1 MQEREGTDVMSNE
14 VVYVDRFEIK
24 EGKADEFRRYADEL
38 MALVE
43 TDSGIIS
50 ANYFADENGTRGT
63 AVFVFADGA
72 ALDRFL
78 DLVSP
83 RFREGVELVSSTE
96 IELLGA
102 FSDRAAQLAMAFG
115 GSVKRTLTG
124 LDR

>member
-1 MQEREGTDVMSNE
+1 MSNE

-24 EGKADEFRRYADEL
+24 DGKVEEFRQYADEL
-38 MALVE
+38 ISLVRTE
-43 TDSGIIS
+43 SGVIS
-50 ANYFADENGTRGT
+50 LNYFADEDGARGT

-83 RFREGVELVSSTE
+83 RFRDGVNLVSATE

-102 FSDRAAQLAMAFG
+102 FSDRAAQMAKAFG

-124 LDR
+124 LNR

>member
-24 EGKADEFRRYADEL
+24 EGKTEEFRRYADEL
-38 MALVE
+38 ISLVKTE
-43 TDSGIIS
+43 TGVIS
-50 ANYFADENGTRGT
+50 LNYFADEHGARGT

-83 RFREGVELVSSTE
+83 RFREGVDLVSSTE

-102 FSDRAAQLAMAFG
+102 VSDRSAQLAKAFG
-115 GSVKRTLTG
+115 GSVKRRLTG
-124 LDR
+124 LNR

>member
-1 MQEREGTDVMSNE
+1 MRKREGTEVMSDE

-24 EGKADEFRRYADEL
+24 EGKTEEFRRYADEL
-38 MALVE
+38 ISLVK
-43 TDSGIIS
+43 TDNDVIS
-50 ANYFADENGTRGT
+50 LNYFADEDGARGT

-83 RFREGVELVSSTE
+83 RFRDGVELVSATE

-102 FSDRAAQLAMAFG
+102 FSDRAAQLAKAFG

-124 LDR
+124 LNR